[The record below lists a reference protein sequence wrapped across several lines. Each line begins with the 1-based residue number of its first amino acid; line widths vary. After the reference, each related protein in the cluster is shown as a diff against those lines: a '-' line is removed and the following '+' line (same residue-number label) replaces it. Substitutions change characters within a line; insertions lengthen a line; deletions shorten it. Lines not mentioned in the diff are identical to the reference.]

1 MLLFALAPG
10 CRDRAKE
17 ADDRPPRMGRPPPA
31 DALPSAP
38 AFSASPGR
46 PPAES
51 TQRAHEMGSLVH
63 DWDAAID
70 AHQADGNLERVKASR
85 CEDAVMALV
94 YATAEAKQVTHD
106 IEEGAKRAPVDDPVS
121 VGGMVYPPDLA
132 GSPTWTVA
140 ICENHPE
147 RMPCFDYFE
156 VDTNTGVVTYS
167 RADSDG
173 GALRTDPKGVAR
185 VREACK

>member
-1 MLLFALAPG
+1 
-10 CRDRAKE
+10 
-17 ADDRPPRMGRPPPA
+17 
-31 DALPSAP
+31 
-38 AFSASPGR
+38 
-46 PPAES
+46 
-51 TQRAHEMGSLVH
+51 
-63 DWDAAID
+63 
-70 AHQADGNLERVKASR
+70 
-85 CEDAVMALV
+85 MALV

-156 VDTNTGVVTYS
+156 VDTNTGLVTYS

-173 GALRTDPKGVAR
+173 GALHTDPKGVAR